1 MFRPIPIRIRLTLW
15 YVALLAVILAAFGT
29 GVYLT
34 LSRSLNNSLDNSIR
48 VQAEAI
54 MDTVRYEKGRPTLST
69 SPSTSLGGEERFT
82 RVFDS
87 AMEPTFDNTGHH
99 GTVPIDRL
107 SLASSLKGQT
117 TMRNVVT
124 GGEEER
130 LRVVTAPIVFEGTL
144 VGVLEVGQSRDDVT
158 DPLGTLLAIMG
169 VAYPVT
175 LALAVLGGIF
185 LSRRALAPVDRV
197 TDLAR
202 RISADDLSQRLDL
215 DLPEDEIGRLAR
227 TFDEMIARL
236 DEAFRR
242 QRQFTADASHELRTP
257 LTIMKGQLDVALQ
270 KERGPEEY
278 RKVLQAVND
287 EVDRL
292 VNLAGSL
299 LTLTRADARQVPL
312 TLEDVRVADVVAG
325 AVEHLTPTAA
335 GKQIELSAESGNGV
349 AVNADEDLLIQLLLN
364 LLDNAIKYT
373 PEGGAVSVRWDRSAE
388 DVEIRVRD
396 TGNGISQ
403 EHIPLI
409 FDRFYRADEARSRVD
424 GGAGRGLAISK
435 WIAEAHGGSLGV
447 ESTLGSGSTF
457 TIRLPIGRS

>member
-1 MFRPIPIRIRLTLW
+1 MARAIPIRVRLTLW
-15 YVALLAVILAAFGT
+15 YVALLAVILAAFGA

-34 LSRSLNNSLDNSIR
+34 LSRSLNSSLDDSIR
-48 VQAEAI
+48 VQAEAL
-54 MDTVRYEKGRPTLST
+54 MDAVRYDGVRPTLSAG
-69 SPSTSLGGEERFT
+69 PSTNPGGEERFT
-82 RVFDS
+82 RVFD
-87 AMEPTFDNTGHH
+87 ATMEPTFDNTGPL
-99 GTVPIDRL
+99 GAVPVDRE
-107 SLASSLKGQT
+107 SLAGSLVGET

-124 GGEEER
+124 GLDEER
-130 LRVVTAPIVFEGTL
+130 MRAVTAPIVVDGDV
-144 VGVLEVGQSRDDVT
+144 VGVLEVGQSTDHVT
-158 DPLGTLLAIMG
+158 DPLGTLLTIMG

-175 LALAVLGGIF
+175 LALAVVGGMF
-185 LSRRALAPVDRV
+185 LARRALAPVDRV
-197 TDLAR
+197 TGLAR
-202 RISADDLSQRLDL
+202 RISADDLSQRLEL
-215 DLPEDEIGRLAR
+215 DLPEDEVGRLAR

-257 LTIMKGQLDVALQ
+257 LTVMKGQLDVALQ

-299 LTLTRADARQVPL
+299 LTLTRADARQVPMA
-312 TLEDVRVADVVAG
+312 LEDVRVADVVTG
-325 AVEHLTPTAA
+325 AVEHLTPAAA

-349 AVNADEDLLIQLLLN
+349 VVKVDEDMLIQLLLN

-373 PEGGAVSVRWDRSAE
+373 PEGGTVTVRWDTSAE

-396 TGNGISQ
+396 TGAGISQ
-403 EHIPLI
+403 EHLPFI
-409 FDRFYRADEARSRVD
+409 FDRFYRADEARSRID
-424 GGAGRGLAISK
+424 GGVGLGLAISR

-447 ESTLGSGSTF
+447 ESTPGSGSTF
-457 TIRLPIGRS
+457 TVRLPIGRS